1 MRRLALCLILAMAAS
16 AAASVMVG
24 PSNFLDI
31 ILRSPQG
38 LVLVGRTMMAFSIV
52 YPATGST
59 LLSAFA
65 AIMFNNSIA
74 LAAVL
79 ASPPLIH
86 SAYTM
91 RLSKRWAG
99 MRFLKWPRDV
109 EWGFYSRMI
118 TVIAIMYVV
127 GFGVQIPAV
136 LAVRG
141 PAAFMLLE
149 GIHVFLAAAVVDKAS
164 GLEPGGFAQGYGR
177 LVRKYLPIILL
188 LLTISAAVE
197 AYEAVG

>member
-1 MRRLALCLILAMAAS
+1 MKRLILCLMLAMAAS
-16 AAASVMVG
+16 AAASMLIG
-24 PSNFLDI
+24 PPNFLDI

-38 LVLVGRTMMAFSIV
+38 LVLIGRTMMAFSIV
-52 YPATGST
+52 YPATGNT

-86 SAYTM
+86 SAYGM
-91 RLSKRWAG
+91 RLSRRWAG
-99 MRFLKWPRDV
+99 TRFHKWSGDV
-109 EWGFYSRMI
+109 GWRFYSRMMA
-118 TVIAIMYVV
+118 VIAIMYVA
-127 GFGVQIPAV
+127 GFAVQIPAV

-149 GIHVFLAAAVVDKAS
+149 GIHVLLAAAVVDKAS
-164 GLEPGGFAQGYGR
+164 ELEPDSFAQRYR
-177 LVRKYLPIILL
+177 KMVRKYLPIILL
-188 LLTISAAVE
+188 LLTLSAAVE
-197 AYEAVG
+197 AYEAVS